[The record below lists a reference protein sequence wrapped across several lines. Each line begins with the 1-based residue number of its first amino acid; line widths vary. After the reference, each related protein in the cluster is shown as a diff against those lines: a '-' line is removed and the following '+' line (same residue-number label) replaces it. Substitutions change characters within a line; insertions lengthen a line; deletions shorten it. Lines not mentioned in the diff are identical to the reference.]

1 MTDRQGSR
9 PGPSRAL
16 AALGLSVAPVA
27 LLCAVRAPVFATPPD
42 DFVQELFA
50 RGQFMAE
57 DAGGLMPYSLAPVSL
72 PLSALYGVAPSFPW
86 YAASLLALIIACFA
100 IAWHLLLTADLGR
113 GRAVSAGAVLI
124 ACEAVCTWYL
134 TYTIVAFIALAA
146 GLSIIVSRALFGGCP
161 ARGGGGPAR
170 GDGAGSGREPANAP
184 AADPGPA
191 DPGPAAPGSD
201 PSLPRF
207 SLSDAAGLALVG
219 CGFSMR
225 PESGM
230 AALVVF
236 APFAVYALARRCLPR
251 VALRALSVLAVIALC
266 WVAGHL
272 AYRVVPGWSD
282 YPDYLDAGRSVLD
295 TQPISADEV
304 RAAVPGLSENDV
316 EMMYNWDFVDHDL
329 FDTDA
334 FRAIGDRTS
343 SFGSVQVAEALKAKT
358 TYALIAVAAL
368 FAVAALLAS
377 SALHLDR
384 AGRALMLGVAAMVLL
399 DLALVVLRGRPRLH
413 VIVPIVV
420 TAVFALLVCCR
431 APRRYRGRHG
441 AAPAVGPGRLR
452 SRVAPVAVCALCA
465 LAVAGFWHVG
475 IRPLQERVSGL
486 EFADA
491 VDGYVSDHPDEI
503 VVFVNTQA
511 TWFSARDAFSSA
523 SWRCPSNVVFVG
535 GWESGTPAW
544 ASAMARMGL
553 DAGAPL
559 MRLAD
564 RDDMVGVMQPQ
575 IAACIET
582 YLREHV
588 DDSVRARRVADLGP
602 GAVDPG
608 MISVYRFERS

>member
-1 MTDRQGSR
+1 MTDQQGSR

-50 RGQFMAE
+50 RGQFMAA

-100 IAWHLLLTADLGR
+100 IAWHLLLSADLGR
-113 GRAVSAGAVLI
+113 GRTVSAGAVLI

-146 GLSIIVSRALFGGCP
+146 GLSIVVSRALF
-161 ARGGGGPAR
+161 GGGPAR
-170 GDGAGSGREPANAP
+170 GDGAGSGRGGL
-184 AADPGPA
+184 DRGGYSGGRKPA
-191 DPGPAAPGSD
+191 DAPVPV

-207 SLSDAAGLALVG
+207 PLSDAAGLALVG

-236 APFAVYALARRCLPR
+236 APFAAYALARRRRPR

-266 WVAGHL
+266 WVAGQL
-272 AYRVVPGWSD
+272 AYRISPGWEG

-304 RAAVPGLSENDV
+304 RSAVPGLSENDV

-358 TYALIAVAAL
+358 TYALIAVAVL
-368 FAVAALLAS
+368 FAAAALVAS

-441 AAPAVGPGRLR
+441 AAPAAGPGRPR

-475 IRPLQERVSGL
+475 IRPLQERVGGL

-491 VDGYVSDHPDEI
+491 VDGYVRDHPDEI

-575 IAACIET
+575 IAACVET